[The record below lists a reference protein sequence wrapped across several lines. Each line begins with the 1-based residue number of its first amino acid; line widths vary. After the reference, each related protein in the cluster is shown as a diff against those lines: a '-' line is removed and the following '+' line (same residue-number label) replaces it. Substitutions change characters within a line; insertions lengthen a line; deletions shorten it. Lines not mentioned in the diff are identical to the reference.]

1 MFEHQFNAHDDGEDR
16 PHPRIVLRDA
26 EALVGLRTAEAQGLD
41 AKLAAMQPRGR
52 LLLEPWQF
60 VAVGFVFGACF
71 VALIALGRMV
81 G

>member
-1 MFEHQFNAHDDGEDR
+1 MRDR
-16 PHPRIVLRDA
+16 DLI
-26 EALVGLRTAEAQGLD
+26 RTAERLCDELD

>member
-1 MFEHQFNAHDDGEDR
+1 MRERHL
-16 PHPRIVLRDA
+16 I
-26 EALVGLRTAEAQGLD
+26 RTAESIADELD